1 MGASDL
7 ANRGKQRQRQAQL
20 MRSMSWQPGMPLTE
34 AEERL
39 LRPLREA
46 ARTLGRT
53 PVYREVTE
61 ALQIKA
67 HFRTWNLAI
76 QAAGLPALTSPEQT
90 QIRAL
95 ECEREKCGKALA
107 FARAQGFCAAV
118 IDTSEIVFDSS
129 FRRYCA
135 ENLCGQY
142 GANHSCPPNCGSFTA
157 MQRIVTGYR
166 KALVVQSQWEL
177 SDWNDFDSINRA
189 QQAHT
194 AAMLRIADCMHRVQS
209 MGRMCGVGSCNL
221 CEVCTRTTGE
231 PCRHPDR
238 MFSCLSAYCINV
250 QKLAQTAGMD
260 YVWGGKRLYL
270 YGMILIGGRGKK

>member
-95 ECEREKCGKALA
+95 ECEREKCGKALE
-107 FARAQGFCAAV
+107 F
-118 IDTSEIVFDSS
+118 
-129 FRRYCA
+129 
-135 ENLCGQY
+135 
-142 GANHSCPPNCGSFTA
+142 
-157 MQRIVTGYR
+157 
-166 KALVVQSQWEL
+166 
-177 SDWNDFDSINRA
+177 
-189 QQAHT
+189 
-194 AAMLRIADCMHRVQS
+194 
-209 MGRMCGVGSCNL
+209 
-221 CEVCTRTTGE
+221 
-231 PCRHPDR
+231 
-238 MFSCLSAYCINV
+238 
-250 QKLAQTAGMD
+250 
-260 YVWGGKRLYL
+260 
-270 YGMILIGGRGKK
+270 